1 MATARQRQDK
11 MNYENSLSINV
22 QPKDPSKRHFYISLI
37 KSAVRMVAGASIM
50 TGGYYLGPQDWGFY
64 IMIGGG
70 LLILAEVLGVLEEL

>member
-50 TGGYYLGPQDWGFY
+50 IGGYYLGPQDWGLY
-64 IMIGGG
+64 IMIGGA